1 MKRDEAIALID
12 ERIAAWVAEGKTCA
26 TVAERNERSR
36 FLANQEASAIRI
48 ELAARAA
55 EAPIP
60 AYVAIT
66 LSPTSRKSAIKT
78 AALYELGEN
87 GYRIQV
93 GGGFELTK
101 NGSASRQTIPTAG
114 FEKMSRE
121 DPEFKA
127 LLESGEFVIEP
138 MTEAEARPIEELVRR
153 FRQAADSTRQLSS
166 QPHPG
171 SNSLRFR
178 G

>member
-1 MKRDEAIALID
+1 MNRAEILAMID
-12 ERIAAWVAEGKTCA
+12 ERIDAAITEGKTCS
-26 TVAERNERSR
+26 TIAERNERSR

-66 LSPTSRKSAIKT
+66 LSPTSRKSAIRT

-127 LLESGEFVIEP
+127 LLESGDLVIEP